1 MDERLHPSKFIPQLI
16 ELCPAS
22 FRAAGSV
29 TEYGQKFHLSN
40 GCVLVIS
47 WKADQ
52 LVSKFHSEY
61 GVPPTEVVEA
71 ALALAEKYTLPGS
84 RRRRELIERLIEWR
98 SKISTG
104 APRGATN
111 RYDEE
116 NFSADEREIDRIEP
130 RANDPIAAIPPSG
143 TISVSGSSR
152 GRGVGPTT
160 GGGGPSGWS
169 QAIGRRCE
177 RFAFDWIAG
186 QFGSRCTAIDGRTD
200 QLRLRMHPND
210 RILVWLNADGEQG
223 NSWDL
228 EERDAVSLATVR
240 MHEVKASS
248 ATLTAAE
255 FELATRHG
263 DAYMIWR
270 VDPDNGQ
277 CDRVELRSSGDVG
290 AHSEAGGVDRA
301 KLPRGQLQRR
311 SAETDPDAPTM
322 VVLGSSTREFCC
334 RLRRQHQ
341 GFVGRFRGNLVI
353 AFKVPPEL
361 EAQLPPSASKVWI
374 ANRSRAGCDKFALA
388 KPNHINQST
397 AGPRGLLWLI
407 LTASGGRGLASA
419 VNLAGQK
426 FSVAFPRLF
435 AR

>member
-1 MDERLHPSKFIPQLI
+1 MDERLHPSKFIRQLI

-61 GVPPTEVVEA
+61 GVPPAEVVEA
-71 ALALAEKYTLPGS
+71 ALALADKYTLPDT
-84 RRRRELIERLIEWR
+84 RRRRELTERLIEWR
-98 SKISTG
+98 ERISTG
-104 APRGATN
+104 APRSATN
-111 RYDEE
+111 RHDEE
-116 NFSADEREIDRIEP
+116 NFSTDEREIDRVE
-130 RANDPIAAIPPSG
+130 REVNDPIAAIPSSG
-143 TISVSGSSR
+143 TISVSGPSR
-152 GRGVGPTT
+152 GRGGGPTT

-186 QFGSRCTAIDGRTD
+186 QFGARCTAIDGRTD
-200 QLRLRMHPND
+200 QRRLRMHPND

-248 ATLTAAE
+248 AALTAAE

-290 AHSEAGGVDRA
+290 AHSEALSVDRA
-301 KLPRGQLQRR
+301 KPPRGQLNSRL
-311 SAETDPDAPTM
+311 ADTDSDARTM
-322 VVLGSSTREFCC
+322 VVLGTSTREFCR

-374 ANRSRAGCDKFALA
+374 ASRSRAGCERVMELLEKSKLLKTLA
-388 KPNHINQST
+388 TTSP
-397 AGPRGLLWLI
+397 WLI
-407 LTASGGRGLASA
+407 VIVKRTGRHGIERALRKA
-419 VNLAGQK
+419 VMR
-426 FSVAFPRLF
+426 PIP
-435 AR
+435 

>member
-1 MDERLHPSKFIPQLI
+1 MDDRLHLSKFMPQLL
-16 ELCPAS
+16 ELCPGS

-61 GVPPTEVVEA
+61 GVPPAEVVEA
-71 ALALAEKYTLPGS
+71 ALALADKYTLPDT
-84 RRRRELIERLIEWR
+84 RRRRELTERLMEWR
-98 SKISTG
+98 ERISTG
-104 APRGATN
+104 ALRGATN
-111 RYDEE
+111 RHDEE

-130 RANDPIAAIPPSG
+130 EVNDPIAAIPPGG

-152 GRGVGPTT
+152 GRGVGPTA

-186 QFGSRCTAIDGRTD
+186 RFGSRCTAIDGRTD

-228 EERDAVSLATVR
+228 EERDAVTLATVR

-270 VDPDNGQ
+270 VDPDSGQ
-277 CDRVELRSSGDVG
+277 CDRVELRSSADVG
-290 AHSEAGGVDRA
+290 AHSQAVGVEQA
-301 KLPRGQLQRR
+301 KLPRGQLNLS
-311 SAETDPDAPTM
+311 SADTDPDAPTL
-322 VVLGSSTREFCC
+322 VLLGSSTREYCR

-341 GFVGRFRGNLVI
+341 GFVGRFRGNLIV
-353 AFKVPPEL
+353 AFKVTPEL
-361 EAQLPPSASKVWI
+361 EERLPPSSSKVWI
-374 ANRSRAGCDKFALA
+374 ANRSRAGCERVLEFMENSEFRTTLTTTS
-388 KPNHINQST
+388 P
-397 AGPRGLLWLI
+397 WLI
-407 LTASGGRGLASA
+407 VIIDCTGRRGIETALRKALME
-419 VNLAGQK
+419 
-426 FSVAFPRLF
+426 PTP
-435 AR
+435 

>member
-1 MDERLHPSKFIPQLI
+1 MDDRLHISKFIPQLI
-16 ELCPAS
+16 ELCPGS

-61 GVPPTEVVEA
+61 GVPPAEVVEA
-71 ALALAEKYTLPGS
+71 ALALAEKYILPDT
-84 RRRRELIERLIEWR
+84 RRRRELTDRLIEWR

-111 RYDEE
+111 RHDAEH
-116 NFSADEREIDRIEP
+116 FSANEREIDRVEP
-130 RANDPIAAIPPSG
+130 EVNDPIAVIPPSG

-186 QFGSRCTAIDGRTD
+186 RFGARCTAIDGRTD
-200 QLRLRMHPND
+200 QIRLRMHPHD

-228 EERDAVSLATVR
+228 EERDAVTLATVR

-248 ATLTAAE
+248 AALTAAE
-255 FELATRHG
+255 FDLATRHG

-270 VDPDNGQ
+270 VEPDNGQ

-290 AHSEAGGVDRA
+290 AHSETVGVERG
-301 KLPRGQLQRR
+301 KLPRVQLNLR
-311 SAETDPDAPTM
+311 SSETDPNAPTM
-322 VVLGSSTREFCC
+322 VVLGSSTREFCR

-341 GFVGRFRGNLVI
+341 GFVGRFRGNLIV
-353 AFKVPPEL
+353 AFKVTPEL
-361 EAQLPPSASKVWI
+361 EARLPPSASKLWI
-374 ANRSRAGCDKFALA
+374 ANRSRAGCERLLELLENSERRKTL
-388 KPNHINQST
+388 T
-397 AGPRGLLWLI
+397 ATSPWLI
-407 LTASGGRGLASA
+407 VIVECTGRCGIDRALRKA
-419 VNLAGQK
+419 VMEPAP
-426 FSVAFPRLF
+426 AP
-435 AR
+435 